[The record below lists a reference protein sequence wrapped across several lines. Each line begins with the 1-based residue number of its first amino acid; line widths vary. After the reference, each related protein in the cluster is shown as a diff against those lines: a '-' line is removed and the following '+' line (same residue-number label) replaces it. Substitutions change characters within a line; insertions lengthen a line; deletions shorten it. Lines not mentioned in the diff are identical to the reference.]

1 MRANLSIRSKL
12 LIVLLLTGLAC
23 LGAGGVLGYRTGYQA
38 LHTSVI
44 RRLEGEQTVKQ
55 LRVEAYLANVRR
67 FASEIGGSQ
76 LAADATVALT
86 GAFDAVQDGPT
97 SADAASLRDWYREH
111 YLPALDLV
119 SGGHAPLEGL
129 LPEDAGPQALQ
140 AAFVAGRRASPTAIP
155 SGPAA
160 ASLTAYAAARA
171 RFDSE
176 LTREADTAR
185 FDDLLLVD
193 AANGNVVYT
202 ARGNPDFATNL
213 MHGPYMRSGAALA
226 FDAAL
231 DPRNGGRVVLQDFT
245 AYPPARLAPEMFAAV
260 PITSGGRIV
269 GVFLAEIGVQTLD
282 ALLTDKHDWR
292 KAGQGETGEVI
303 MVGADRLFRSQS
315 RFLIQ
320 DPTSFFRDLR
330 GNGVPAATVDQI
342 RALGST
348 VLLLRTN
355 TVAIQDSFR
364 DHGGTAQFRDYRGA
378 QVITAFGQVHDPD
391 VQWAIESKQDV
402 SEAFAPLVRFQRNL
416 LLAAAVASILLTALA
431 LIWSGMFTRP
441 LRRVLAGMV
450 ALRQGGRADRV
461 AVVGHDEFADL
472 ARGFNGMADTIA
484 DRDAQLARQKTR
496 RLALLRS
503 FYPDG
508 MANRLGAGDDEAGDG
523 IPDAATTETVANA
536 TVVVAWVDGLDALAL
551 HLTAA
556 ETLLRFSSVLEALA
570 EAAAAEGIEPIRS
583 FGESWIAV
591 SGLSAPRLDH
601 ARRALA
607 FAIAAVRAVERIG
620 QDWEHPVSLH
630 VGLCSGE
637 IAVGMVGRPRAA
649 YDLWGRTVTF
659 ARRIALET
667 EPGCIRVADTTLDL
681 LPDTTGFV
689 PCPPITLPPGI
700 TLATWTRP
708 ALLPLAAPAASA
720 PPASTPPASVPP
732 ASAPMD
738 ASAP

>member
-1 MRANLSIRSKL
+1 MNARLSIRSKL

-23 LGAGGVLGYRTGYQA
+23 LGAGGVLGYRAGYQA

-44 RRLEGEQTVKQ
+44 RRLDGEQAVKQ
-55 LRVEAYLANVRR
+55 LRVQAYLANVRR
-67 FASEIGGSQ
+67 FASEVGGSQ
-76 LAADATVALT
+76 LTADATVALT
-86 GAFDAVQDGPT
+86 GAFDGVQDGPT
-97 SADAASLRDWYREH
+97 TADAASLRAWYRDH

-129 LPEDAGPQALQ
+129 LPEGAGPQALQ
-140 AAFVAGRRASPTAIP
+140 AAFVAGRHASATAIP

-160 ASLTAYAAARA
+160 ESLIAYAAARA
-171 RFDSE
+171 RFSAE

-193 AANGNVVYT
+193 AATGDIVYS

-213 MHGPYMRSGAALA
+213 LHGPYLRSGAALA

-260 PITSGGRIV
+260 PVASAGRIV
-269 GVFLAEIGVQTLD
+269 GVFLAEIGIHTID
-282 ALLTDKHDWR
+282 NLLTDGHEWR
-292 KAGQGETGEVI
+292 NAGQGETGEVI

-315 RFLIQ
+315 RFLTQ
-320 DPTSFFRDLR
+320 DPERFFRDLR
-330 GNGVPAATVDQI
+330 DNGVPAVTVDQI

-355 TVAIQDSFR
+355 TVAIEESFR
-364 DHGGTAQFRDYRGA
+364 SHGGTAQFRDYRGK

-416 LLAAAVASILLTALA
+416 LIAAALASILLTALA

-450 ALRQGGRADRV
+450 ALRQGGRAERV
-461 AVVGHDEFADL
+461 TVEGHDEFTEL
-472 ARGFNGMADTIA
+472 AHGFNGMADAIA
-484 DRDAQLARQKTR
+484 DRDARLAREKTR

-508 MANRLGAGDDEAGDG
+508 MADRLGAGDDEAGDG
-523 IPDAATTETVANA
+523 TPGTATTETIANA

-551 HLTAA
+551 ELTAA
-556 ETLLRFSSVLEALA
+556 ETLRRFSSLLEMLA
-570 EAAAAEGIEPIRS
+570 EVAAAEGVEPIRS

-601 ARRALA
+601 AQRALA
-607 FAIAAVRAVERIG
+607 FAIAAIRAVERIG
-620 QDWEHPVSLH
+620 QDWQHPVSLH

-637 IAVGMVGRPRAA
+637 IAVGLVGRPRAA

-659 ARRIALET
+659 ARRIVLDT
-667 EPGCIRVADTTLDL
+667 EPGWIRVADTTLDL
-681 LPDTTGFV
+681 LPDTAGFV
-689 PCPPITLPPGI
+689 PCPPITLPPAI
-700 TLATWTRP
+700 SLATWTRP
-708 ALLPLAAPAASA
+708 ALLPSVA
-720 PPASTPPASVPP
+720 PPASAQ
-732 ASAPMD
+732 MD
-738 ASAP
+738 ASAL

>member
-1 MRANLSIRSKL
+1 MHTHLSIRSKL

-23 LGAGGVLGYRTGYQA
+23 LGAGGVLGYRTGYGA
-38 LHTSVI
+38 LHASVI
-44 RRLEGEQTVKQ
+44 RRLEGEQAVKQ
-55 LRVEAYLANVRR
+55 LRVEAYLANMRR
-67 FASEIGGSQ
+67 FTSEIGGSQ

-86 GAFDAVQDGPT
+86 EAFDGVQDGPT
-97 SADAASLRDWYREH
+97 VADAASLRAWYSDH
-111 YLPALDLV
+111 YLPALDLI
-119 SGGHAPLEGL
+119 SGGHAPVEEL

-160 ASLTAYAAARA
+160 GGLTAYTAART
-171 RFDSE
+171 RFDAE

-185 FDDLLLVD
+185 FDDLLLVN
-193 AANGNVVYT
+193 AANGDVVYT
-202 ARGNPDFATNL
+202 AHGNPDFATNL
-213 MHGPYMRSGAALA
+213 LHGPYMRSGAALA
-226 FDAAL
+226 FNAAL

-260 PITSGGRIV
+260 PITRGGRIV
-269 GVFLAEIGVQTLD
+269 GVFLAEIGVQTTD
-282 ALLTDKHDWR
+282 ALLTDNHDWR

-315 RFLIQ
+315 RFLTQ
-320 DPTSFFRDLR
+320 DPEGFFRDLR

-364 DHGGTAQFRDYRGA
+364 DHGGTAQFRDYRGVP
-378 QVITAFGQVHDPD
+378 VITAFGQVHDPD
-391 VQWAIESKQDV
+391 VQWAIESKQDL
-402 SEAFAPLVRFQRNL
+402 SEAFAPLVRFQRSL

-431 LIWSGMFTRP
+431 LIWAGMFTRP
-441 LRRVLAGMV
+441 LRRVLAGMS
-450 ALRQGGRADRV
+450 ALRQGGRTDRV
-461 AVVGHDEFADL
+461 TAEGHDEFAEL
-472 ARGFNGMADTIA
+472 AQGFNGMADTIA
-484 DRDAQLARQKTR
+484 DRDAQLAREKTR

-508 MANRLGAGDDEAGDG
+508 MADRLGAGDDEASDG
-523 IPDAATTETVANA
+523 IPEDATAETIPNA

-551 HLTAA
+551 DLTAA
-556 ETLLRFSSVLEALA
+556 ETLRMFSSLLETLA
-570 EAAAAEGIEPIRS
+570 EVAAVEGVEPIRS

-591 SGLSAPRLDH
+591 SGLSVPRLDH
-601 ARRALA
+601 AQRALA
-607 FAIAAVRAVERIG
+607 FAVAAIRAVERIG
-620 QDWEHPVSLH
+620 QGWQHPVSLH
-630 VGLCSGE
+630 IGLCSGE
-637 IAVGMVGRPRAA
+637 IAVGLVGRPRAA

-659 ARRIALET
+659 ARRIVLET
-667 EPGCIRVADTTLDL
+667 EPGWIRVADATLDL
-681 LPDTTGFV
+681 LPDTSGFV
-689 PCPPITLPPGI
+689 RCPPITLPPGI

-708 ALLPLAAPAASA
+708 ARLPLAAPPASAPAPAASA
-720 PPASTPPASVPP
+720 PI
-732 ASAPMD
+732 D